1 MTEKFENSKQFSL
14 DFYKANDDG
23 FSTVSANQNKEVDKI
38 VELRKKK
45 AATSSTSI
53 VNDPE
58 VRRFLP
64 KDDAKEAA
72 DLDARLQ
79 NWVKTRMRRDN
90 VANLFQTPKM
100 REEEPSTAR
109 QFQPINDADAIDRT
123 YYFKRDD
130 FKDYSEDLIKYRHT
144 MR

>member
-1 MTEKFENSKQFSL
+1 MTEKFENSKQFNL
-14 DFYKANDDG
+14 DFYKSTDDG
-23 FSTVSANQNKEVDKI
+23 FSTCSAQQNKEVERLVDA
-38 VELRKKK
+38 RKKK
-45 AATSSTSI
+45 ASTPGSI
-53 VNDPE
+53 VNDPD
-58 VRRFLP
+58 VRKFLQP
-64 KDDAKEAA
+64 SDEQKGKE
-72 DLDARLQ
+72 LDARLQ
-79 NWVKTRMRRDN
+79 GWVKTRMRRDN

-109 QFQPINDADAIDRT
+109 QFQPITDAEPVDRT